1 VNEVHEVSGLVIL
14 VIDLIAGGELLGYMK
29 NVDKIQDR
37 EVWTIMTQLAQSL
50 DDLNS
55 LNIVHRDIKPQNVLF
70 KYPNKPILENEL
82 CICVF
87 FNKNSIV

>member
-1 VNEVHEVSGLVIL
+1 VHEVSGLLIL

-29 NVDKIQDR
+29 KADKFQDR

-50 DDLNS
+50 DTLDS

-82 CICVF
+82 CIWVF
-87 FNKNSIV
+87 FQ

>member
-1 VNEVHEVSGLVIL
+1 MHEVSGLLIL

-29 NVDKIQDR
+29 KADKFQDR

-50 DDLNS
+50 DTLDS

-82 CICVF
+82 CIWVF
-87 FNKNSIV
+87 FQ